1 MLVSAFLVF
10 WMQRPERLSVGSK
23 FRELS
28 TIHAVS
34 PDGRFAVATHPSG
47 DGISI
52 LDLTKLTLI
61 AFVPTGSMPNYAAF
75 GTDPNLVY
83 VSNSGNGT
91 ISEVD
96 LERGIVRRN
105 MMAGVGPEH
114 IVIDTEQALLYAAD
128 ADAGT
133 VLELSLN
140 DGSIRRSFA
149 IGGELHGLDLS
160 DDRATLFVAGRGED
174 KIASVALST
183 GTVAFASLSPEPY
196 HLTNIPGTG
205 TFFVS
210 SRAEPKIWIV
220 DEETLRS
227 VSDFAIEGE
236 GHQMVAFR

>member
-1 MLVSAFLVF
+1 
-10 WMQRPERLSVGSK
+10 
-23 FRELS
+23 
-28 TIHAVS
+28 
-34 PDGRFAVATHPSG
+34 
-47 DGISI
+47 
-52 LDLTKLTLI
+52 
-61 AFVPTGSMPNYAAF
+61 
-75 GTDPNLVY
+75 
-83 VSNSGNGT
+83 
-91 ISEVD
+91 
-96 LERGIVRRN
+96 